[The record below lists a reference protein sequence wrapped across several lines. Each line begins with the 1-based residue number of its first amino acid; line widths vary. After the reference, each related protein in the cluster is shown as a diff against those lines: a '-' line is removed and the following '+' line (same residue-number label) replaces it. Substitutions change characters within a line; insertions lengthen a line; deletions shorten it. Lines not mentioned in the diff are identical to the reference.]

1 MKLPIKIKS
10 FKYYQILLRIYIF
23 KINIFIWRN
32 KYSPYIMSFFSIIFF
47 FYSIYKFLMIALEY
61 NWINIENSWIIINS
75 SLLQSN
81 TALIAIYLV
90 VATIFLPYINYEKDQ
105 LHSQI
110 DKLKEKEKSKIQS
123 INEVPIDMINIL
135 DTFDKFF
142 DKLMENEPKLIYKN
156 LKISSISILT
166 IIILSIIGLTIK
178 LSMQY
183 SIYYLSF
190 IFSLQ
195 LLVVSDIYH
204 ILSIYFENSLLTKS
218 KNNNL

>member
-1 MKLPIKIKS
+1 
-10 FKYYQILLRIYIF
+10 
-23 KINIFIWRN
+23 
-32 KYSPYIMSFFSIIFF
+32 
-47 FYSIYKFLMIALEY
+47 MIALEY

>member
-1 MKLPIKIKS
+1 
-10 FKYYQILLRIYIF
+10 
-23 KINIFIWRN
+23 
-32 KYSPYIMSFFSIIFF
+32 
-47 FYSIYKFLMIALEY
+47 MIALKY
-61 NWINIENSWIIINS
+61 NWINIENSWVIINS

-105 LHSQI
+105 LHSHI
-110 DKLKEKEKSKIQS
+110 NKLKEKEKSKIQS
-123 INEVPIDMINIL
+123 INEANIDIVSIL
-135 DTFDKFF
+135 DEFDKLF
-142 DKLMENEPKLIYKN
+142 DKLMENEPKQIYKN

-178 LSMQY
+178 LSIEY

-195 LLVVSDIYH
+195 LLIVFDIYH
-204 ILSIYFENSLLTKS
+204 ILSIYFENSLLMKS
-218 KNNNL
+218 NNNNL